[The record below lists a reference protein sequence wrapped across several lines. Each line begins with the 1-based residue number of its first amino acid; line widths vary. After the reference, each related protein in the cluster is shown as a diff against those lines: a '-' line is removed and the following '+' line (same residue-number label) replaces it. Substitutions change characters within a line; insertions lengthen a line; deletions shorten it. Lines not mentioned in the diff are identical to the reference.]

1 MIWAAE
7 DNKADSRTLETIG
20 YAKQLGR
27 PLAIVT
33 DREMP
38 DETQAAVFVIPK
50 AKNVLA
56 ESLYNFV
63 PACLVFGYL
72 MTMLGERSGRSC
84 EGPWSFSK
92 GAACVRQ
99 SEIVMVDD

>member
-1 MIWAAE
+1 MASE
-7 DNKADSRTLETIG
+7 RS
-20 YAKQLGR
+20 
-27 PLAIVT
+27 
-33 DREMP
+33 
-38 DETQAAVFVIPK
+38 AVFIIPK

-72 MTMLGERSGRSC
+72 MTMLGERSGRGC